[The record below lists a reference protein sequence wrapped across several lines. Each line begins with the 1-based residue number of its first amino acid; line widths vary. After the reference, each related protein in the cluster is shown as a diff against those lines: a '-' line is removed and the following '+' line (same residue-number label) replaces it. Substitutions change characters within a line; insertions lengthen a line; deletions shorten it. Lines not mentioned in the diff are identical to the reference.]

1 MSSSYT
7 ISGSETF
14 TVTHARYLASKV
26 ATDLKRIQ
34 RFYGKPSNET
44 IANYEVEITGLLKE
58 GYLGVVT
65 YGFKRD
71 GKWIVPTLKYTAK
84 ALSGLVATDD
94 DPGRIRPGA
103 NVDGASFGSYLTYSS
118 AWKKLSTEEKE
129 AFKRN
134 PPFERGDSDEPGM
147 SGYLSE
153 DKVYSTGGCA
163 LNRATLR
170 SYQ

>member
-34 RFYGKPSNET
+34 RFYGKPSDET
-44 IANYEVEITGLLKE
+44 IAHYEAEITELLKE
-58 GYLGVVT
+58 GYLGVAT

-84 ALSGLVATDD
+84 ALSGLVAADD
-94 DPGRIRPGA
+94 DPGRIWPGA
-103 NVDGASFGSYLTYSS
+103 KVDGASFGSYITYSS
-118 AWKKLSTEEKE
+118 AWQKLSAAEKE

-134 PPFERGDSDEPGM
+134 LPFERGHADEPGI

-153 DKVYSTGGCA
+153 DKIYSTGGHA